1 MGQGTVSSLPTQ
13 SETDNTFSIIF
24 SLEPIQMVFWFIF
37 QINSVVLKEDL
48 RSMVENFYAALF
60 GYDEVRRMF
69 SENVQEQVDCLIHE
83 HRILHMGKSICHT
96 YLWRNVTL
104 WKQTS

>member
-1 MGQGTVSSLPTQ
+1 MHIVLKSLTIGISLLNSQILTYIGQGAFSSFP
-13 SETDNTFSIIF
+13 TDNNFFMT
-24 SLEPIQMVFWFIF
+24 SLDPLQKVFCFIF

-69 SENVQEQVDCLIHE
+69 SEKCARTN
-83 HRILHMGKSICHT
+83 RP
-96 YLWRNVTL
+96 N
-104 WKQTS
+104 

>member
-1 MGQGTVSSLPTQ
+1 
-13 SETDNTFSIIF
+13 
-24 SLEPIQMVFWFIF
+24 MVFWFVF

-69 SENVQEQVDCLIHE
+69 SEDVQEQVDHVIRE
-83 HRILHMGKSICHT
+83 HRMLQMGGKFAARICGEMLHYGSRPLSIAST
-96 YLWRNVTL
+96 LYLEFECF
-104 WKQTS
+104 